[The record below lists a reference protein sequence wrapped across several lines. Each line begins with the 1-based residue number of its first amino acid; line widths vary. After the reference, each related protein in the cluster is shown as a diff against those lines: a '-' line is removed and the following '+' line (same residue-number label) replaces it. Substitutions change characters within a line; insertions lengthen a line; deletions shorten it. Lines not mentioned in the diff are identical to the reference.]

1 VAEMYGMYQPYQM
14 QGYNNYNQV
23 QSLTRVNGIDGARAY
38 QMGAN
43 STAALFDS
51 NDDILYIK
59 TTDGAGFPTI
69 RVFEFKEK
77 IAEMKE
83 NLSECEFVSKAEF
96 EKFKKEVGGYVKQFI
111 FNTQNNG
118 GYNQSGATNDEY
130 ASGQQRLEFD

>member
-1 VAEMYGMYQPYQM
+1 M
-14 QGYNNYNQV
+14 
-23 QSLTRVNGIDGARAY
+23 DGARAY

-69 RVFEFKEK
+69 RVFEFKER
-77 IAEMKE
+77 IAETAQ
-83 NLSECEFVSKAEF
+83 NVSETEFASKAEF

-111 FNTQNNG
+111 FNAQNNG